1 MMTTKIAYF
10 ILWLWLTGTMSSAPV
25 VAKVN
30 HRSHRHAIIQPPAD
44 KLKPF
49 ASIVYWA
56 VVRGKVALPC
66 NIEPPAA
73 GDEVVLVLW
82 YKDDSPAPV
91 FTLDARRGDL
101 ERARHIDRTA
111 QSDQLASRAYFNMA
125 NKPAFLQLD
134 PVQEEDAGEFRC
146 RVDFKRS
153 RSINTVISL
162 RVVVPPGEPVILD
175 GTGKRL
181 QGPIGPFNEGDPLK
195 LTCQAEYGKPRPAV
209 TWWKDF
215 RMIDDSYTFVQSENV
230 VKNVLEIEALTRS
243 DALTGFT
250 CKAANNNVTVAVST
264 SVIIDL
270 NLKPQEVTIQPAE
283 RPISANKPFELTC
296 TSTGSRPPAMLS
308 WWRGDQQVRAG
319 VVERSSGSADAQ
331 SVLTFTP
338 TIDDHGRI
346 IACRAENKV
355 IPGSALE
362 QAWKLDIHHPPRV
375 SVSLGAS
382 IVEDEIEE
390 GKDVV
395 LDCKVIANPY
405 SSQVGWIFQG
415 RELLA
420 NQSAGIVISSQSLV
434 MQRVSVRQQGTYSCY
449 AKNKEGKG
457 VSNEYVLNIKFAP
470 MCAATQRFTYGISRQ
485 EPVAVNCF
493 VDSDPAEV
501 SFRWAFNSSEGVVKD
516 ISEGFSNTS
525 GGRSTLL
532 YKPLLDD
539 DFGSLLCW
547 AQNSVGAQREP
558 CVFSLITAGPPD
570 AVHNCSQINTT
581 EDGMTIECAP
591 GPWDG
596 GLSNPL
602 FTAEVYETV
611 EGSSSTKLPPVVNI
625 STLGVPV
632 FVIRSVANGQ
642 SFRVVIYASNAKGS
656 SPPFVLMAQTPRPAE
671 RYTAD
676 VSALMAFR
684 PVVGIALGV
693 AAALLIATGIL
704 VTVYRC
710 RLPQQHGNDKHNL
723 SHGSLA
729 DKDSTG
735 GYGETD
741 IPLGSPEK
749 PLTLVNGGPASSRME
764 DELEKASPDVIPMS
778 GPLAP
783 GASLAVTL
791 GAARSSQSQSRQ
803 GDFVDLESSSAV
815 PVDSPYQH
823 LNVIGGLSDGIKVPD
838 PICRSTPPLGPA
850 RPSSVKSLERVVS
863 GASVM
868 PLALAAAGEPG
879 FSELVLATNVMLP
892 SCGDMSTLIRQ
903 RPGATGSGGTL
914 RRANNG
920 IGGVP
925 TEYARID
932 FHRSLRPAPGGHLL
946 AAEDHSAYPIVGDI
960 EPSLALETA
969 VTTASSGIESTV

>member
-1 MMTTKIAYF
+1 MLNVRSPY
-10 ILWLWLTGTMSSAPV
+10 WLGIT
-25 VAKVN
+25 
-30 HRSHRHAIIQPPAD
+30 
-44 KLKPF
+44 
-49 ASIVYWA
+49 
-56 VVRGKVALPC
+56 
-66 NIEPPAA
+66 
-73 GDEVVLVLW
+73 
-82 YKDDSPAPV
+82 
-91 FTLDARRGDL
+91 
-101 ERARHIDRTA
+101 
-111 QSDQLASRAYFNMA
+111 
-125 NKPAFLQLD
+125 
-134 PVQEEDAGEFRC
+134 
-146 RVDFKRS
+146 
-153 RSINTVISL
+153 
-162 RVVVPPGEPVILD
+162 VPPGEPVILD

-181 QGPIGPFNEGDPLK
+181 QGPIGPFNEGDSLK
-195 LTCQAEYGKPRPAV
+195 LTCQAEHGKPRPAV

-215 RMIDDSYTFVQSENV
+215 RMIDDSYTFIQEENV
-230 VKNVLEIEALTRS
+230 VKNVLEIEALTRG

-250 CKAANNNVTVAVST
+250 CKAANNNVTVAAST
-264 SVIIDL
+264 SVTIDL
-270 NLKPQEVTIQPAE
+270 NLKPQDVTIQPAE
-283 RPISANKPFELTC
+283 RPVSANKPIELTC
-296 TSTGSRPPAMLS
+296 TSTGSRPPAVLS
-308 WWRGDQQVRAG
+308 WWRGNQQVRTR

-331 SVLTFTP
+331 SILTFSP
-338 TIDDHGRI
+338 TIEDHGRI
-346 IACRAENKV
+346 VACRAENKV

-362 QAWKLDIHHPPRV
+362 QAWKLDIHYPPRV
-375 SVSLGAS
+375 SLSLGAS
-382 IVEDEIEE
+382 QAEGEIEE

-395 LDCKVIANPY
+395 LDCKVVSNPY
-405 SSQVGWIFQG
+405 SSHIGWLFQG
-415 RELLA
+415 RELTA
-420 NQSAGIVISSQSLV
+420 NESEGIVISGQSLV
-434 MQRVSVRQQGTYSCY
+434 MQNVSVRQRGAYTCY
-449 AKNKEGKG
+449 AENKEGKG
-457 VSNEYVLNIKFAP
+457 VSNEYMLNIKFAP
-470 MCAATQRFTYGISRQ
+470 ICAATQRFTYGISRQ

-501 SFRWAFNSSEGVVKD
+501 SFRWALNNSEGVLKD
-516 ISEGFSNTS
+516 ISEGFSSTS

-570 AVHNCSQINTT
+570 AVHNCSQINAT

-591 GPWDG
+591 GLWDG

-611 EGSSSTKLPPVVNI
+611 EGSGNTKVPPVANI

-632 FVIRSVANGQ
+632 FVIRSVADGQ

-710 RLPQQHGNDKHNL
+710 RLHQQHRNDKHNL
-723 SHGSLA
+723 AHGSLT
-729 DKDSTG
+729 DKEGQG
-735 GYGETD
+735 GYSEKD

-749 PLTLVNGGPASSRME
+749 PLTLVNGGHASSTTE

-783 GASLAVTL
+783 GASLAVTMVATRANQ
-791 GAARSSQSQSRQ
+791 GQSRQ
-803 GDFVDLESSSAV
+803 GGNNCYFVDLESSSTV
-815 PVDSPYQH
+815 PVDLPYQH
-823 LNVIGGLSDGIKVPD
+823 LNVIGGLPDGITVPD
-838 PICRSTPPLGPA
+838 SLCRSTPPLSSA
-850 RPSSVKSLERVVS
+850 RPPSVKSLERVVS
-863 GASVM
+863 GSSMM
-868 PLALAAAGEPG
+868 PLTLPGSSEPG
-879 FSELVLATNVMLP
+879 YSELVLATNVMLP
-892 SCGDMSTLIRQ
+892 SCGDLSTLTRQ
-903 RPGATGSGGTL
+903 RQSATAPGGPPRRGS
-914 RRANNG
+914 NG
-920 IGGVP
+920 VGAIP

-932 FHRSLRPAPGGHLL
+932 FHRSLRPVPGGHLL

-969 VTTASSGIESTV
+969 TTGSSGIESTV